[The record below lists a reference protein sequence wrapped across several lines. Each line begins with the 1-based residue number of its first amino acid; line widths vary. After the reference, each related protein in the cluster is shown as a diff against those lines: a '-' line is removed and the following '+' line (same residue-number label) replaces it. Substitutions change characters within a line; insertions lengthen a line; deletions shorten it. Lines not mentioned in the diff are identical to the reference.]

1 MRIASF
7 RFNGEIRWDRIKF
20 DDDQRRK
27 KISILAKLNLL
38 ESRRFVSLEMWPSFC
53 KNLLYHYSSI
63 FKVKLWAK
71 ENSFFLL
78 VKMETR
84 DRIKVFYLFII
95 QRNIKCLSKIDW
107 SQFLKILV
115 KYNTIDIWILKD
127 NKFHLIFWNFY

>member
-38 ESRRFVSLEMWPSFC
+38 ESLRFLSLEMWPSFC

-63 FKVKLWAK
+63 FKVKLWVK
-71 ENSFFLL
+71 KSSFFLL
-78 VKMETR
+78 VKRETR
-84 DRIKVFYLFII
+84 DRIKVYLFII

-115 KYNTIDIWILKD
+115 KYNTIGIWILKD
-127 NKFHLIFWNFY
+127 RIINFI